1 MTQAAKEKSTDEFRV
16 KYRKY
21 SEKDARIAKVNH
33 TTLIGMTIVEGF
45 LLLAFGLQ
53 FLTQPDANV
62 VLVGPPIL
70 CLIVG
75 IIANWTVYLKNK
87 SSEILRIVMMAVFML
102 AYGWLNLAGG
112 GTFVTLYAIPSLYCL
127 ILYSDKVFS
136 RITCFL
142 GVGIMVVRM
151 IIGFATIGFDGMS
164 AEFTTIFVVILCFI
178 FFWLSAASHKN
189 FEHDMMH
196 TMLDEQKLQ
205 GNMMD
210 DILQIVEVAQQEV
223 QEVVRIRQ

>member
-1 MTQAAKEKSTDEFRV
+1 MEKLYLWMLLFIAQAAKEKSEDEFRV

-21 SEKDARIAKVNH
+21 SEKNARIAKVNH

-53 FLTQPDANV
+53 FLTQPDDNV

-112 GTFVTLYAIPSLYCL
+112 G
-127 ILYSDKVFS
+127 
-136 RITCFL
+136 
-142 GVGIMVVRM
+142 IMVVRM

-164 AEFTTIFVVILCFI
+164 ADFTTIFVVILCFI